1 MIDGVKAIL
10 TMFLPAIV
18 LTALIVGILHLFGY

>member
-10 TMFLPAIV
+10 SMFAPAIV
-18 LTALIVGILHLFGY
+18 LAALIVGILHLFGY